1 VTCSDTPLNSTVG
14 GAAAGALLFFS
25 HNRPPALGGLLVGAM
40 GCVLDIIYR
49 SVTHN
54 YHSKGTMKSEDS
66 QDGVATAMLNT
77 LKQWVPVRKT
87 TSEEKAAFLEER
99 RKRLMR
105 EE

>member
-1 VTCSDTPLNSTVG
+1 MTCSDTPLNSTVG

-25 HNRPPALGGLLVGAM
+25 HSRPPALGGVLVGAM

-54 YHSKGTMKSEDS
+54 YHSKDIAKIEDS
-66 QDGVATAMLNT
+66 QDGLVPALLNT
-77 LKQWVPVRKT
+77 LKQWIPVRKT
-87 TSEEKAAFLEER
+87 TSEEKAAFLEQR
-99 RKRLMR
+99 RKKLMG